1 MARPLRLHVPGAIY
15 HVTLRGNHRQDIFF
29 TPADRARLSSLIT
42 EVFDRF
48 SARLHAYCYMTNHVH
63 AVIQVSE
70 EPLGR
75 LMMRIAGQ
83 YARATQWRLETTG
96 HLFEKRYHPTLVD
109 ADAYLQE
116 LLRYVHLNP
125 VRAGLAPSPD
135 AYPWTSHH
143 AYAGTREEPW
153 VTTEFALSLFAQELS
168 KARRAYLR
176 FVAEAVG
183 KTLRSPFEDRN
194 FSDPR
199 ILGSDDFARRMLG
212 DGWTPRSKKTLDD
225 LIAEAGARFNLSL
238 PLLSSVCRRADLVE
252 ARAWIANEAVTHR
265 IASISEVARKL
276 DRDESSLRRLLD
288 KRYGRG

>member
-1 MARPLRLHVPGAIY
+1 
-15 HVTLRGNHRQDIFF
+15 
-29 TPADRARLSSLIT
+29 
-42 EVFDRF
+42 
-48 SARLHAYCYMTNHVH
+48 MTNHVH
-63 AVIQVSE
+63 AVIQVGE

-75 LMMRIAGQ
+75 LMMRVAGQ
-83 YARATQWRLETTG
+83 YARATQWRFETTG
-96 HLFEKRYHPTLVD
+96 HLFAKRYHPTLVD

-125 VRAGLAPSPD
+125 VRTGLAPSPD

-153 VTTEFALSLFAQELS
+153 VTTEFALSLFAQGLS
-168 KARRAYLR
+168 KARRAYVQ
-176 FVAEAVG
+176 FVADGIG
-183 KTLRSPFEDRN
+183 KPLRSPFENRN

-212 DGWTPRSKKTLDD
+212 AEWTPRSKKTLDD
-225 LIAEAGARFNLSL
+225 LIAEACARFELT
-238 PLLSSVCRRADLVE
+238 PGLLDSACRHADLVE

-276 DRDESSLRRLLD
+276 RRDESSLRRALE
-288 KRYGRG
+288 RHYGRG